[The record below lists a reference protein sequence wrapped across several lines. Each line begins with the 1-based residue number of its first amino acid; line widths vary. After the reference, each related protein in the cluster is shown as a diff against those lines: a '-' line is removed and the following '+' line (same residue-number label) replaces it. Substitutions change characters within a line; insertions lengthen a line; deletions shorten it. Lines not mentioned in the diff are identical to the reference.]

1 MPWTYTYA
9 DGRFGGSH
17 LNSDRMLQMMQDGGH
32 RRANDVEP
40 EIAAQVAKGWPEEAT
55 RKFIEALCNGG
66 VTKAAAE
73 QILLERDQP
82 TDATGWVWV
91 ENNVKARHFRN
102 VWQVVDGAIE
112 VDMPNARGE
121 HMNTIR
127 NARNKELAGL
137 DIDFMKAIEA
147 ADTDAQATIKTNKQT
162 LRDIPQTFDLS
173 TDNNTPEELLTKW
186 PSELPARE

>member
-9 DGRFGGSH
+9 DGRFGGAH

-32 RRANDVEP
+32 RRADAVEA

-66 VTKAAAE
+66 VTEAEAE
-73 QILLERDQP
+73 QILLERDKP
-82 TDATGWVWV
+82 TDAAGWVWV
-91 ENNVKARHFRN
+91 ENNVRARHFRN
-102 VWQVVDGAIE
+102 VWHVVDGAIE
-112 VDMPNARGE
+112 VDMPNARGQ
-121 HMNTIR
+121 HMDTIR
-127 NARNKELAGL
+127 QARNKKLAEL
-137 DIDFMKAIEA
+137 DVDFMRAIEA
-147 ADTDAQATIKTNKQT
+147 GDTDAQATIKTNKQT

-173 TDNNTPEELLTKW
+173 TDTPEALLTKW